1 MITNFKTYE
10 SYESRRLVFNSYKK
24 GDFIVL
30 TKFNEYSQEREFV
43 VGDVYKIYMID
54 NDSEEFRI
62 HNNRNDRDVWVTVY
76 EVRKAEPYDIELNK
90 YNL

>member
-1 MITNFKTYE
+1 MIINFKIYE

-30 TKFNEYSQEREFV
+30 TKFNEYSQEREFII
-43 VGDVYKIYMID
+43 GDVYKIDIKD
-54 NDSEEFRI
+54 NNSEEFRI
-62 HNNRNDRDVWVTVY
+62 HNNRNDRDAWVRVF
-76 EVRKAEPYDIELNK
+76 EIRKAEPYEIESNK